1 MRGVVWGFSALAL
14 TASSAA
20 LAAAAPPTTVT
31 VDADVV
37 VWELAGDR
45 LDASGQAVLSH
56 RGVDLRAD
64 RIVADRGTGKVEASG
79 NLAFLRGGQRLE
91 GESLTYGIHEEEGVL
106 ENARMYARG
115 LIIQGERIEFSPQQI
130 VAHEAHFTTC
140 DRPQPHYGFA
150 ARRISLTAAET
161 EQGRSTEAG
170 VLTLEGARLDYHGRR
185 LFKLPRFSIDVG
197 KLEREGFSPVP
208 VTGISKEDGPYAS
221 FSYSLGGPH
230 TQTAVDFG
238 YRYTTFRGVRGD
250 VGLLHRVGPLELTG
264 SYVRREDNADRELE
278 PDELQ
283 TNLDDVLVDRSPEYG
298 VRLPSLPLGRALTLR
313 AEWLRGQ
320 YREWD
325 RETDVRI
332 TADRQSANALLSVT
346 PYGVARGVSLSHGVG
361 WRRSRYSPG
370 DSLTITRYRH
380 SVSLDLGRRGDLAV
394 SYVASDD
401 SGGTPFRFDDVGA
414 ARALLADLR
423 YRLSPKW
430 RLRLTNSTDLAEG
443 TNDDLEFSLTR
454 TIHCLDYTLG
464 WRSAR
469 SKFSFGVGLAPT
481 VF

>member
-1 MRGVVWGFSALAL
+1 MRSVVWALSALAL
-14 TASSAA
+14 TVSSAA
-20 LAAAAPPTTVT
+20 VGAPDPPAAVSME
-31 VDADVV
+31 ADVV
-37 VWELAGDR
+37 VLDLERDR
-45 LDASGQAVLSH
+45 VDASGRAVLSH
-56 RGVDLRAD
+56 GGIDLRAD
-64 RIVADRGTGKVEASG
+64 RIVAHRGTGKVEASG
-79 NLAFLRGGQRLE
+79 NLAFLRSGQRLE
-91 GESLTYGIHEEEGVL
+91 GDSLTYDAREEKGVL
-106 ENARMYARG
+106 QKARMYERG

-130 VAHEAHFTTC
+130 VAHEAHLTTC
-140 DRPQPHYGFA
+140 DRPEPHYGFA

-170 VLTLEGARLDYHGRR
+170 VLTLDGARLNYHGRR
-185 LFKLPRFSIDVG
+185 LLTAPRFSVNVG
-197 KLEREGFSPVP
+197 EMERRGFALLP
-208 VTGISKEDGPYAS
+208 VTGFSKEDGPYAS
-221 FSYSLGGPH
+221 FSYSLGGPP

-238 YRYTTFRGVRGD
+238 YRYTTFRGIRGSL
-250 VGLLHRVGPLELTG
+250 GLLHRLGPLALTA

-283 TNLDDVLVDRSPEYG
+283 TNLDDVLIDRSPEYG
-298 VRLPSLPLGRALTLR
+298 VRLASLPLGRALSLR
-313 AEWLRGQ
+313 AEWLSGR

-332 TADRQSANALLSVT
+332 TADRESANALLSVT
-346 PYGVARGVSLSHGVG
+346 PYPVARGVSLSHAVG

-380 SVSLDLGRRGDLAV
+380 SVSLSLGRRGDLAV

-401 SGGTPFRFDDVGA
+401 SGETPFRFDDVGA
-414 ARALLADLR
+414 ARALLADLH

-430 RLRLTNSTDLAEG
+430 RFRLTNSTDLADG
-443 TNDDLEFSLTR
+443 ANDDLEFSLTR

-469 SKFSFGVGLAPT
+469 SKFSFRVGLAPT
-481 VF
+481 AF

>member
-1 MRGVVWGFSALAL
+1 MRSVVWALSALAL

-20 LAAAAPPTTVT
+20 LGASDPPAAVSIDAA
-31 VDADVV
+31 VV
-37 VWELAGDR
+37 VWNPRTDR
-45 LDASGQAVLSH
+45 FDASGQAVLSY
-56 RGVDLRAD
+56 RGVDLRAE
-64 RIVADRGTGKVEASG
+64 RIVADRGTGEVEASG
-79 NLAFLRGGQRLE
+79 NVAFLRGGQRLE
-91 GESLTYGIHEEEGVL
+91 GDSLTYDIHEEKGVL
-106 ENARMYARG
+106 EKARMYERG

-140 DRPQPHYGFA
+140 DRPEPHYSFA
-150 ARRISLTAAET
+150 ARRMSLSAAEAK
-161 EQGRSTEAG
+161 QGRSTEAG
-170 VLTLEGARLDYHGRR
+170 VLTFDGARLNYHGRR
-185 LFKLPRFSIDVG
+185 LLAAPRFSVNVG
-197 KLEREGFSPVP
+197 EMERKGFALLPVA
-208 VTGISKEDGPYAS
+208 GFSKEDGPYAY

-238 YRYTTFRGVRGD
+238 YRYTTFRGIRGD
-250 VGLLHRVGPLELTG
+250 LGLLHRLGPLELTA

-298 VRLPSLPLGRALTLR
+298 VRLPSLPLGRALSLR
-313 AEWLRGQ
+313 AEWLSGR

-332 TADRQSANALLSVT
+332 TADRESANALLSVT
-346 PYGVARGVSLSHGVG
+346 PYPVARGVSLSHAVG
-361 WRRSRYSPG
+361 WRSSRYSPG

-401 SGGTPFRFDDVGA
+401 SGETPFRFDDVGA

-430 RLRLTNSTDLAEG
+430 RLRLTNSKDLADG
-443 TNDDLEFSLTR
+443 VNDDLEFSLTR

-469 SKFSFGVGLAPT
+469 STFSFSVGLAPT